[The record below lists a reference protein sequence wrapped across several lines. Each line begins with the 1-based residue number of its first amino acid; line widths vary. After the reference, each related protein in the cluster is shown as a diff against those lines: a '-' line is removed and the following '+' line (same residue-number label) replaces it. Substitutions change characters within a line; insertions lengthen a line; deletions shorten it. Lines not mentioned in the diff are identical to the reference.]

1 MRIDLANDMKGGRQL
16 GQAQR
21 RRSGRRSRTLHSSVA
36 LPQALPRVRDKRG
49 RGTSAR
55 DAWPQKPAE
64 RSQARPSRGR
74 QGQVARSRPARR
86 RTRAPLG
93 RPLIQPEVAEQVR
106 ARGAIQWRAVALR
119 LPVVLVLAALIG
131 ICVYG
136 STDAGFFVYQA
147 QILGGRHTAAD
158 VIYQTAGVHEQNI
171 FWIDPH
177 RVAERIV
184 QLPGIKAVRVRC
196 ELPAQVTIEVEE
208 REPVVMWRATSQEH
222 DFWLDEE
229 GVVLPYH
236 GDVNS
241 PETVFVI
248 DYGESR
254 LQEGDRIEPA
264 GIVQS
269 VLQLDAAVPG
279 VRVFFY
285 QPGRGLSF
293 AQQAEATEWTVYV
306 GTSEDLARKIQVMQ
320 TLTGYLL
327 ANHIQPR
334 YVDVRWADH
343 PVYGR
348 PAAEINSGGQ

>member
-1 MRIDLANDMKGGRQL
+1 L
-16 GQAQR
+16 
-21 RRSGRRSRTLHSSVA
+21 
-36 LPQALPRVRDKRG
+36 
-49 RGTSAR
+49 
-55 DAWPQKPAE
+55 
-64 RSQARPSRGR
+64 
-74 QGQVARSRPARR
+74 ARR
-86 RTRAPLG
+86 RAQAPLG
-93 RPLIQPEVAEQVR
+93 RPVTQSEAAEQAR
-106 ARGAIQWRAVALR
+106 ARGAILWWPIVRR

-131 ICVYG
+131 LCVYA
-136 STDAGFFVYQA
+136 STDASFFVYQA
-147 QILGGRHTAAD
+147 QILGARHMAAD
-158 VIYQTAGVHEQNI
+158 VIYQTADVHEQNI

-184 QLPGIKAVRVRC
+184 QLAGIKAVRVRC
-196 ELPAQVTIEVEE
+196 ELPARVVIEVEE

-241 PETVFVI
+241 PDTVFVI
-248 DYGESR
+248 DYGER
-254 LQEGDRIEPA
+254 HLKEGDGIEPA

-293 AQQAEATEWTVYV
+293 AQQAEGTEWTVYV

-327 ANHIQPR
+327 ANQIRPS

-348 PAAEINSGGQ
+348 PMAGITSGGQ